1 MRGQASGLVDQ
12 GVVSSKESSR
22 PIPTIISMSIRQKVW
37 VLEQGGPR
45 IGGRA
50 VGAVANGRAG
60 HAGPAHP
67 LRSHAVAWHPLAPLI
82 ARGVPSHY
90 RGVRK
95 RKWGKWVSEIRETGK
110 KTRIWLGSFET
121 AEMAAVA
128 YDTAAF
134 YLRGTSARLN
144 FPQWARA
151 LPRPRTSGA
160 DDIRAA
166 AREAA
171 LLLKGAMAEDALPR
185 AGSSSGASSG
195 TSKPVAQCG
204 SVVLYDA
211 CKKSAIN
218 LNSTF

>member
-1 MRGQASGLVDQ
+1 MEPNTYNVTN
-12 GVVSSKESSR
+12 VV
-22 PIPTIISMSIRQKVW
+22 
-37 VLEQGGPR
+37 
-45 IGGRA
+45 
-50 VGAVANGRAG
+50 VG
-60 HAGPAHP
+60 
-67 LRSHAVAWHPLAPLI
+67 
-82 ARGVPSHY
+82 GVPSPY

-171 LLLKGAMAEDALPR
+171 LLLKGAMGLEGQREDNAAPLR
-185 AGSSSGASSG
+185 AGSSSGASNVPAAA
-195 TSKPVAQCG
+195 PVNVGLSESEIQ
-204 SVVLYDA
+204 
-211 CKKSAIN
+211 AIN
-218 LNSTF
+218 DFPLDSSEMWSEMAAGFHVMGDDQSMVLATSEYEETNYEDQIDDSLWDL

>member
-1 MRGQASGLVDQ
+1 MEPNTYNVTN
-12 GVVSSKESSR
+12 VV
-22 PIPTIISMSIRQKVW
+22 
-37 VLEQGGPR
+37 
-45 IGGRA
+45 
-50 VGAVANGRAG
+50 
-60 HAGPAHP
+60 
-67 LRSHAVAWHPLAPLI
+67 
-82 ARGVPSHY
+82 RGVPSHY

-171 LLLKGAMAEDALPR
+171 LLLKGAMAEDAPPPPR
-185 AGSSSGASSG
+185 AGCSSSASNVAA
-195 TSKPVAQCG
+195 PVNVG
-204 SVVLYDA
+204 LSESEI
-211 CKKSAIN
+211 KAIN
-218 LNSTF
+218 DSPLDSSEMWSEMAAGFHVMGDDQSMVFPTSEYEDEIDDSLWDL